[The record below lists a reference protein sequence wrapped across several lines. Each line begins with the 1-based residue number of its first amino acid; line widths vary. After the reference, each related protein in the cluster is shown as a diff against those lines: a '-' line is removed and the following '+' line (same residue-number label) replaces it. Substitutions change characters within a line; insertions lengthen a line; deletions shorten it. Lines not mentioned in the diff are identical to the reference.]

1 MKKRLLA
8 MMMAIVMVMT
18 LLPTSALAVGGDAN
32 APKTSVSVAPDS
44 PVQITK
50 AVSAENG
57 AYKLTLDA
65 YATGTVSTTD
75 PTPSDIVLVLDVSGS
90 MADKL
95 SDKDRQTK
103 LEALTSAVN
112 SFIDETA
119 AQNAKITDDAKKN
132 RISIVKFAGDKSD
145 NVGNDTYETGFIF
158 TQTNNY
164 SQIVKGLT
172 TVDPAGQNS
181 LQAEVNKLTA
191 AGATSADY
199 GMELAQTAL
208 QGSAADRHKVV
219 VFFTDGEPNH
229 DNGFNVKVAAAAINS
244 AKTLKTDGAKIY
256 TIGVMKGA
264 DPNDTNSNINKY
276 MNAVSSN
283 YPNASATVT
292 EYVFR
297 PDEINITLGD
307 SAEGSYYKAA
317 SDASELTHIFD
328 EISTEITSGVEADDT
343 SVLTDTISEYFV
355 PSGITAAADGKVSGG
370 VKVFKVEASGTDAAP
385 EWGTPVDITGQVAVT
400 LKGKTIEV
408 TGFDYSDKGNLVVN
422 KNGNWQGYKLQLEFN
437 IAADTACTTW
447 QSGTHYY
454 PTNVAGA
461 NNAENAGLAYGENGK
476 TELTESPEVA
486 VTAYSVTY
494 NGNGNDGGNAV
505 TDAKAYIPG
514 ATVTVQKN
522 TFTKTGYQ
530 FTAWNTQ
537 ANGEGTAYTET
548 FTMAKEN
555 VDLYAQ
561 WTKDESATKKASY
574 SVEYYKD
581 ENKDDTQT
589 VQQDIW
595 VGDNILTVNKEAIN
609 TTDKYAGY
617 VFDKTDP
624 ETIPD
629 TIADKGVIKVYYAK
643 DENGD
648 QIPDKYQALVK
659 FESADATKGTVA
671 GTGAVQVFTF
681 KNAEGEYLTSGNVT
695 PSLANVTTTPADGFA
710 FDIWTKDGEQADPSQ
725 LIPNVNGGT
734 TIIFKANWK
743 SNVVTITFDANGGAW
758 AADVAN
764 YTMDADNKTAS
775 KTYKPSDKVEKIATD
790 PTNGTK
796 KFVGWG
802 ITADATEPL
811 SLWVLGP
818 KAAKLK
824 ELTKGTGILYAI
836 WEDAAQ
842 PTEKLNYT
850 TCQHYIDE
858 KGNEVGTVDV
868 GGVDLLALQGTKIS
882 KLIQHLE
889 KDQNYFGQK
898 YLYDR
903 TKTTVNDAEYK
914 AETMTL
920 NTNGTAIDLY
930 YYLDEWNDENDKV
943 TGGDGTPDK
952 YQALVKFESA
962 DATKGTVTGEGAVQ
976 VFTFKDNATKGDVTP
991 ALTNVELQPKDG
1003 FVFDYWTKDNGTEP
1017 VDLATTIKDVPGGT
1031 TITFKANW
1039 KSNVV
1044 TITFD
1049 ANGGAWAADVAGYTM
1064 NADKT
1069 TASKKFNLSDTV
1081 EKITPDPVQ
1090 DGKKFSGWGVK
1101 LDENG
1106 KPSDK
1111 IVAYPLL
1118 ETSATAAAHKRI
1130 FDEKPIIFYAMWED
1144 AAQPTEKLNY
1154 TIHQHY
1160 IGSNGK
1166 QDAQFNDELPKTASA
1181 GTKISDLI
1189 PAELQKN
1196 RKYYYQTYI
1205 YLSSETKIVNDNVAT
1220 PVADDTVLNKDNT
1233 QIHLYYYLDAWND
1246 ENNTLTGG
1254 DNIPDKYQAVVT
1266 YKVVGGTWKDKTTD
1280 DQVQVFTLKT
1290 KNEETG
1296 VWEDVTPAPVLGD
1309 TIPTGMISSYSRTAS
1324 QSWDK
1329 DITKDTKVTESVTYT
1344 YTFTKGS
1351 SGGGGGSSSTHYYIS
1366 LKKVDAQDGEALS
1379 GAKFGLYLDG
1389 KQIAT
1394 ATSDRNGIVRFSMG
1408 SSNYRSLTDKSNLYC
1423 QELTA
1428 PEGYKLSNEKIAVSK
1443 KDVSTSSSMSDK
1455 NAKTVKN
1462 SRSKTPSM
1470 LNGKDHFAYIVGYPD
1485 KTVHPQS
1492 SITRAEVA
1500 TIFFRLLTEE
1510 TRTANATKTNNYAD
1524 VSSDKWYNQ
1533 AVSTLSAMGIIK
1545 GDSRGNFNPNAPI
1558 TRAEFAAIAARF
1570 DKTEDVAVASFGD
1583 VATHWAKPEISV
1595 AANNGWINGYT
1606 DGTFHPDSRIT
1617 RAEAM
1622 AMINRVLQR
1631 LPESKADL
1639 LDGMIQWSDNA
1650 DTSKWYYLA
1659 VQEATNSHYYELKAN
1674 QHEKWTKLRE
1684 NRDWTELEK

>member
-18 LLPTSALAVGGDAN
+18 LLPTSALAVDGDTGLQEGQVCATKALVLGDN
-32 APKTSVSVAPDS
+32 NQPKVDAYGYYT
-44 PVQITK
+44 VQITVQGKPKQAENGSNADVVLVVDNSGSMGSSVGDPCNTPKDQFAQENKGLWYSYTCPTCHAKYTSSLEVWGHFIWDERPERCTGQKGKTPRIDAAK
-50 AVSAENG
+50 AVSKEFANSILAAETGNQLAVIGFAHNNDRGGVDEEALTVSQDLTDNLTEINKQIDRMKADGGTNYTAALAQAQEYLNG
-57 AYKLTLDA
+57 RSESDK
-65 YATGTVSTTD
+65 ATRPGYVIFISDGAPGLSGDSLNDSKWNGSAQIQQLKADSITVYTVGIALEANAESYLKSMASDNQDEHFINVSTT
-75 PTPSDIVLVLDVSGS
+75 
-90 MADKL
+90 KY
-95 SDKDRQTK
+95 KDEMSKILQTWATK
-103 LEALTSAVN
+103 IN
-112 SFIDETA
+112 SIPAGRD
-119 AQNAKITDDAKKN
+119 AKITDVVNTGDFDYEMVGTPSN
-132 RISIVKFAGDKSD
+132 VTNTNGTIIWNIGDITEGPQSIQFKVKPKDDRYGKLYTNESVELSYTACNNEAQKIKDTQVTTEPKIGNPYIKIANPARAYTVEYYYNGEKGTAPTGAPANGTA
-145 NVGNDTYETGFIF
+145 NVDE
-158 TQTNNY
+158 
-164 SQIVKGLT
+164 
-172 TVDPAGQNS
+172 
-181 LQAEVNKLTA
+181 
-191 AGATSADY
+191 
-199 GMELAQTAL
+199 
-208 QGSAADRHKVV
+208 
-219 VFFTDGEPNH
+219 
-229 DNGFNVKVAAAAINS
+229 
-244 AKTLKTDGAKIY
+244 
-256 TIGVMKGA
+256 
-264 DPNDTNSNINKY
+264 
-276 MNAVSSN
+276 
-283 YPNASATVT
+283 TVT
-292 EYVFR
+292 ISV
-297 PDEINITLGD
+297 GD
-307 SAEGSYYKAA
+307 SAGEMQFPKKTTVGTENYA
-317 SDASELTHIFD
+317 FD
-328 EISTEITSGVEADDT
+328 EG
-343 SVLTDTISEYFV
+343 
-355 PSGITAAADGKVSGG
+355 
-370 VKVFKVEASGTDAAP
+370 
-385 EWGTPVDITGQVAVT
+385 
-400 LKGKTIEV
+400 
-408 TGFDYSDKGNLVVN
+408 
-422 KNGNWQGYKLQLEFN
+422 
-437 IAADTACTTW
+437 
-447 QSGTHYY
+447 
-454 PTNVAGA
+454 
-461 NNAENAGLAYGENGK
+461 AENVL
-476 TELTESPEVA
+476 
-486 VTAYSVTY
+486 SVT
-494 NGNGNDGGNAV
+494 
-505 TDAKAYIPG
+505 IG
-514 ATVTVQKN
+514 AEQ
-522 TFTKTGYQ
+522 
-530 FTAWNTQ
+530 
-537 ANGEGTAYTET
+537 E
-548 FTMAKEN
+548 
-555 VDLYAQ
+555 
-561 WTKDESATKKASY
+561 
-574 SVEYYKD
+574 
-581 ENKDDTQT
+581 
-589 VQQDIW
+589 
-595 VGDNILTVNKEAIN
+595 NIL
-609 TTDKYAGY
+609 
-617 VFDKTDP
+617 
-624 ETIPD
+624 
-629 TIADKGVIKVYYAK
+629 KVYYASDKNK
-643 DENGD
+643 DG
-648 QIPDKYQALVK
+648 IPDKYQAFVK
-659 FESADATKGTVA
+659 FESADADKGA
-671 GTGAVQVFTF
+671 
-681 KNAEGEYLTSGNVT
+681 
-695 PSLANVTTTPADGFA
+695 
-710 FDIWTKDGEQADPSQ
+710 
-725 LIPNVNGGT
+725 
-734 TIIFKANWK
+734 
-743 SNVVTITFDANGGAW
+743 
-758 AADVAN
+758 
-764 YTMDADNKTAS
+764 
-775 KTYKPSDKVEKIATD
+775 
-790 PTNGTK
+790 
-796 KFVGWG
+796 
-802 ITADATEPL
+802 
-811 SLWVLGP
+811 
-818 KAAKLK
+818 
-824 ELTKGTGILYAI
+824 
-836 WEDAAQ
+836 
-842 PTEKLNYT
+842 
-850 TCQHYIDE
+850 
-858 KGNEVGTVDV
+858 
-868 GGVDLLALQGTKIS
+868 
-882 KLIQHLE
+882 
-889 KDQNYFGQK
+889 
-898 YLYDR
+898 
-903 TKTTVNDAEYK
+903 
-914 AETMTL
+914 
-920 NTNGTAIDLY
+920 
-930 YYLDEWNDENDKV
+930 
-943 TGGDGTPDK
+943 
-952 YQALVKFESA
+952 
-962 DATKGTVTGEGAVQ
+962 VTGEGAVQ

-1017 VDLATTIKDVPGGT
+1017 VNPATTMENVPGGT

-1049 ANGGAWAADVAGYTM
+1049 ANGGAWAADANVAGYKM
-1064 NADKT
+1064 NDDKT
-1069 TASKKFNLSDTV
+1069 TASREFKPSDTV
-1081 EKITPDPVQ
+1081 EKITPNPANET
-1090 DGKKFSGWGVK
+1090 KKFVGWGISADATEPLSLLALSPQAAK
-1101 LDENG
+1101 LKELTKG
-1106 KPSDK
+1106 TGT
-1111 IVAYPLL
+1111 L
-1118 ETSATAAAHKRI
+1118 
-1130 FDEKPIIFYAMWED
+1130 YAMWED

-1189 PAELQKN
+1189 PAELQTN

-1246 ENNTLTGG
+1246 KNNTLTGG

-1344 YTFTKGS
+1344 YTFTQGS

-1443 KDVSTSSSMSDK
+1443 KDVSTSSSTSDK

-1570 DKTEDVAVASFGD
+1570 DKTEDVAAASFGD

>member
-50 AVSAENG
+50 AVLAENG

-90 MADKL
+90 MDETFG
-95 SDKDRQTK
+95 RQTK
-103 LEALTSAVN
+103 LVALKNAVN
-112 SFIDETA
+112 RFIDETA
-119 AQNAKITDDAKKN
+119 DQNAKITDPAKKN
-132 RISIVKFAGDKSD
+132 KISIVKFAGQMSNKI
-145 NVGNDTYETGFIF
+145 GNDTYDTGIWPW
-158 TQTNNY
+158 TY

-172 TVDPAGQNS
+172 PVDQNGQND
-181 LQAEVNKLTA
+181 LKAEVNKLTA

-199 GMELAQTAL
+199 GMALAQTAL
-208 QGSAADRHKVV
+208 QDSTDRNKVV
-219 VFFTDGEPNH
+219 VFFTDGKPNH
-229 DNGFNVKVAAAAINS
+229 DRDFDVEVAADAINS
-244 AKTLKTDGAKIY
+244 AKALKTEGAKIY
-256 TIGVMKGA
+256 TIGVMAGA
-264 DPNDTNSNINKY
+264 DPSDTDSDINQY
-276 MNAVSSN
+276 MNAMSSN
-283 YPNASATVT
+283 YPDASANQ
-292 EYVFR
+292 ER
-297 PDEINITLGD
+297 WQWKITLGTR
-307 SAEGSYYKAA
+307 AEGSYYKAA
-317 SDASELTHIFD
+317 SNADELTNIFG
-328 EISTEITSGVEADDT
+328 EISTEITSSVAADDK

-355 PSGITAAADGKVSGG
+355 PSGITAAADGTVSDG
-370 VKVFKVEASGTDAAP
+370 VKVSEVAASGTGEAP
-385 EWGTPVDITGQVAVT
+385 EWGTPEEITDPVAVT
-400 LKGKTIEV
+400 LEGKTIKV
-408 TGFDYSDKGNLVVN
+408 TGFNYSDKDNLVV
-422 KNGNWQGYKLQLEFN
+422 KKDGNWQGYKLQLEFN
-437 IAADTACTTW
+437 IAADKECTTW

-461 NNAENAGLAYGENGK
+461 NNAKNAGLAYGKDGK

-494 NGNGNDGGNAV
+494 NGNGSNGGNAV

-537 ANGEGTAYTET
+537 ANGEGTAYTDTTDT
-548 FTMAKEN
+548 FPMANEN
-555 VDLYAQ
+555 VTLYAQ
-561 WTKDESATKKASY
+561 WAKDESATKDASY

-581 ENKDDTQT
+581 GENVVGDTQT

-643 DENGD
+643 DENKDGIPDKYQATVTFKVVNGSWSDGD
-648 QIPDKYQALVK
+648 TNDQKRTVTLYEKNATTGVWTLCSEADRTINVPTGMKPATGYVENSGAWNNQAITDGKVVVAADATYTYTFNAMNQYTVTVNYLIENTTTQLKSSYSTTVSHGAAYDVTAQVPATLTYGEKNDNYVKVSSDAETGNASDNVIINVYYALDNWKDAEQTEDENDKDSLTGGDGTPDKYQALVK
-659 FESADATKGTVA
+659 FESADATKGAVT

-710 FDIWTKDGEQADPSQ
+710 FDIWTKDKDVDS
-725 LIPNVNGGT
+725 VNPE
-734 TIIFKANWK
+734 A
-743 SNVVTITFDANGGAW
+743 
-758 AADVAN
+758 
-764 YTMDADNKTAS
+764 TM
-775 KTYKPSDKVEKIATD
+775 
-790 PTNGTK
+790 
-796 KFVGWG
+796 
-802 ITADATEPL
+802 
-811 SLWVLGP
+811 
-818 KAAKLK
+818 
-824 ELTKGTGILYAI
+824 
-836 WEDAAQ
+836 
-842 PTEKLNYT
+842 
-850 TCQHYIDE
+850 
-858 KGNEVGTVDV
+858 
-868 GGVDLLALQGTKIS
+868 
-882 KLIQHLE
+882 
-889 KDQNYFGQK
+889 
-898 YLYDR
+898 
-903 TKTTVNDAEYK
+903 
-914 AETMTL
+914 
-920 NTNGTAIDLY
+920 
-930 YYLDEWNDENDKV
+930 
-943 TGGDGTPDK
+943 
-952 YQALVKFESA
+952 ES
-962 DATKGTVTGEGAVQ
+962 
-976 VFTFKDNATKGDVTP
+976 
-991 ALTNVELQPKDG
+991 
-1003 FVFDYWTKDNGTEP
+1003 
-1017 VDLATTIKDVPGGT
+1017 VPGGT
-1031 TITFKANW
+1031 TITFKAH
-1039 KSNVV
+1039 
-1044 TITFD
+1044 F
-1049 ANGGAWAADVAGYTM
+1049 AAD
-1064 NADKT
+1064 K
-1069 TASKKFNLSDTV
+1069 
-1081 EKITPDPVQ
+1081 
-1090 DGKKFSGWGVK
+1090 
-1101 LDENG
+1101 
-1106 KPSDK
+1106 
-1111 IVAYPLL
+1111 
-1118 ETSATAAAHKRI
+1118 
-1130 FDEKPIIFYAMWED
+1130 
-1144 AAQPTEKLNY
+1144 
-1154 TIHQHY
+1154 
-1160 IGSNGK
+1160 IGS
-1166 QDAQFNDELPKTASA
+1166 E
-1181 GTKISDLI
+1181 
-1189 PAELQKN
+1189 
-1196 RKYYYQTYI
+1196 
-1205 YLSSETKIVNDNVAT
+1205 
-1220 PVADDTVLNKDNT
+1220 NKP
-1233 QIHLYYYLDAWND
+1233 
-1246 ENNTLTGG
+1246 

-1266 YKVVGGTWKDKTTD
+1266 YKVVGGTWKDGKMD
-1280 DQVQVFTLKT
+1280 AQVQVFTLKT
-1290 KNEETG
+1290 KNADGAWVEA
-1296 VWEDVTPAPVLGD
+1296 TPAPVLGE

-1570 DKTEDVAVASFGD
+1570 DKTEDVAAASFGD